1 MEQEILNIETP
12 KIETPIKPKNAKTWI
27 KKDGTVMTRV
37 YDNKK
42 YNEKYYENPENLM
55 KKTNKIVCECGGSY
69 VLTNK
74 SNHSKSKYHKL
85 YDKLN
90 EYKTKDFLTVSF

>member
-1 MEQEILNIETP
+1 MEQENSKIIENIE
-12 KIETPIKPKNAKTWI
+12 KPKNAKTWI
-27 KKDGTVMTRV
+27 KKDGTVMTKI

-42 YNEKYYENPENLM
+42 YNTKYYENPENLM
-55 KKTNKIVCECGGSY
+55 KKTNKIKCECGGSY